1 MENLDKNINND
12 VENKKPV
19 NKNNPEV
26 VAEQNS
32 EDARAIKI
40 MRIAIA
46 VLLVFAMFM
55 ALLIFIPVKGELT
68 NSMISSDLNGDGT
81 AVRVIG
87 EVRNETNKPA
97 FNVEY
102 KIDVYNE
109 AGEVIETYT
118 KSIFMLLPKTGS
130 RYEAYLYFENAV
142 ETTCDVEVTV
152 NGYVVG
158 G

>member
-1 MENLDKNINND
+1 MENIDKNINENEPV
-12 VENKKPV
+12 VEEQTTTKT
-19 NKNNPEV
+19 ETT
-26 VAEQNS
+26 VAENQ
-32 EDARAIKI
+32 EDAKAIKI

-55 ALLIFIPVKGELT
+55 ALIIFIPVKGELT
-68 NSMISSDLNGDGT
+68 NSMTSSDLNGDGT
-81 AVRVIG
+81 AIRVIG

-109 AGEVIETYT
+109 AGEVIKTYT

-142 ETTCDVEVTV
+142 DTTCDVEVTV

>member
-1 MENLDKNINND
+1 MENLDKDIKNNA
-12 VENKKPV
+12 ENKKTV
-19 NKNNPEV
+19 NENNPEV
-26 VAEQNS
+26 VTEQNS
-32 EDARAIKI
+32 EDTRAIKI

-55 ALLIFIPVKGELT
+55 ALIIFIPVKGDLT
-68 NSMISSDLNGDGT
+68 NSMTSSDLNGDGT
-81 AVRVIG
+81 AIRVIG

-109 AGEVIETYT
+109 TGEIIKTYT

-130 RYEAYLYFENAV
+130 RYEAYLYFDNAV

>member
-1 MENLDKNINND
+1 MENIDKNINENEPV
-12 VENKKPV
+12 VEEQTKTKT
-19 NKNNPEV
+19 ETT
-26 VAEQNS
+26 VAENQ
-32 EDARAIKI
+32 EDAKAIKI

-55 ALLIFIPVKGELT
+55 ALIIFIPVKGELT
-68 NSMISSDLNGDGT
+68 NSMTSSDLNGDGT
-81 AVRVIG
+81 AIRVIG

-109 AGEVIETYT
+109 AGEVIKTYT

-142 ETTCDVEVTV
+142 DTTCDVEVTV

>member
-1 MENLDKNINND
+1 MENIDKNINENEPV
-12 VENKKPV
+12 VEEQATTKT
-19 NKNNPEV
+19 ETT
-26 VAEQNS
+26 VAENQ
-32 EDARAIKI
+32 EDAKAIKI

-55 ALLIFIPVKGELT
+55 ALIIFIPVKGELT
-68 NSMISSDLNGDGT
+68 NSMTSSDLNGDGT
-81 AVRVIG
+81 AIRVIG

-109 AGEVIETYT
+109 AGEVIKTYT

-142 ETTCDVEVTV
+142 DTTCDVEVTV

>member
-12 VENKKPV
+12 AENKKPV

-26 VAEQNS
+26 VVEHNS
-32 EDARAIKI
+32 EDAKAIKI

>member
-1 MENLDKNINND
+1 MENIDKNINND

-26 VAEQNS
+26 VVEQNS
-32 EDARAIKI
+32 EDAKAIKI